1 MTATPVDTYNKDKC
15 CGAIH
20 VIRAFSAASQVVL
33 GQVEPVDE
41 RNQLQSWAQKKAEK
55 SKRSNSYLSQILPGQ
70 GAL

>member
-1 MTATPVDTYNKDKC
+1 M
-15 CGAIH
+15 
-20 VIRAFSAASQVVL
+20 IRAFSAASQVVL